1 MFGEDQAGPS
11 SPGLLTSG
19 VVRYYRLYVLLVL
32 AVLVFG
38 VWTFRALPR
47 AEDPEFDV
55 GVLQVLTLYPGAV
68 SSQVEGLVTR
78 PIEDAIEELEG
89 IATIE
94 STSSGGVS
102 LLEIRLESEAVP
114 DDVLGEVKEKVAE
127 IRDQL
132 PKGVEE
138 PDVYGYNTAEVPV
151 TIVSLLGPP
160 DYTLLHLWAERVRD
174 ELRSLPAV
182 ARVEIE
188 GLPERRI
195 LVNVDNQRL
204 SQYRVP
210 LSAIVE
216 KLRLENAAVA
226 GGKLDVGARRY
237 LLRNPNEYLGLEDIG
252 DTVIG
257 SFEGSVVYL
266 DDAAEIEDAFEDP
279 RYLVRTNRRSA
290 ALLTVIKRE
299 RTNTVAVG
307 ARVRARVAEVAATLP
322 QQLELRIVSD
332 RGRDVGSFLGNL
344 GNNALAAAVIVLTL
358 VTLFLGARQA
368 LVVSVAIPLSFLLAF
383 IGMRA
388 LAIEL
393 NQVSIFGLVLALGML
408 VDCGLV
414 VVENIER
421 HRDEGLPLYQA
432 VTRGVGEVR
441 LPVLS
446 STLTTIAAFV
456 PLLFMTGDIGK
467 FIYALPMTLIFSL
480 TGSLLVAVTVI
491 PLLSYALWKSFPAR
505 RAPRREGSRLLDAYT
520 EVAKTT
526 LRNRAVTLLLAVAA
540 FALAVMA
547 IPRLGLQFFPRAE
560 KPIFLVNVRLPRE
573 ANLEATNQATAQVE
587 QLLEAEPGV
596 RDFTAHVG
604 KSGPRVYYAQKPEAE
619 SPHYAQVL
627 VNLEAG
633 LGIGAE
639 QFVERFEAR
648 LAQIAG
654 ASVQAE
660 ILEQGPRSG
669 AAIQIRLLGDD
680 LETLAELAQEIR
692 RRVGGVAGLVDLRD
706 TLGEKSPRLVID
718 LDKEKAGLLG
728 VDTFSFSR
736 TVFAALNGE
745 VATRFRQAGEEVPV
759 VVRLDR
765 RAIREVS
772 DLGGLYVPAGGD
784 GPAAGTVVPF
794 AEVAEAR
801 EQLEF
806 AAIHHRNG
814 KRMVRIDGG
823 VRGRLAN
830 DVLADIRPL
839 LTDLS
844 LPAGYSVTLGGEN
857 EEILEAFGA
866 LGRALLVAL
875 LLIYC
880 ILALQFNSFTQP
892 LVILLTVPLG
902 IIGAVAGLFVTGNP
916 FGFMAFLGI
925 VSLTGIIINDSIVLT
940 DFVNYLRRQRGKG
953 LNEALLEA
961 GRIRFRPVVLTSI
974 TTIAGMTPLAIW
986 GGSLWSPLA
995 SAVIFGLMGATV
1007 LILVVLPV
1015 IYSTLIGQRERNR
1028 QFRAWP
1034 VFLQRLLRRERLED
1048 G

>member
-1 MFGEDQAGPS
+1 MSREQAGPS
-11 SPGLLTSG
+11 ASAFLTAG
-19 VVRYYRLYVLLVL
+19 VVKYFRLYVLLVV
-32 AVLVFG
+32 AVLVYG
-38 VWTFRALPR
+38 VWAFRALPR

-55 GVLQVLTLYPGAV
+55 GVLQVLTLYPGV
-68 SSQVEGLVTR
+68 ISSQIETLVTR
-78 PIEDAIEELEG
+78 PIEDAIEELDG
-89 IATIE
+89 IETIE
-94 STSSGGVS
+94 STSAGGVS
-102 LLEIRLESEAVP
+102 LVDIRLENEAVP
-114 DDVLGEVKEKVAE
+114 DEVLSEVKEKVAE

-132 PKGVEE
+132 PEGVEE
-138 PDVYGYNTAEVPV
+138 PEVYGYNTAEVPV

-160 DYTLLHLWAERVRD
+160 DYTLLHFWAEKIRD
-174 ELRSLPAV
+174 ELRTIPAV

-188 GLPERRI
+188 GLPERQI
-195 LVNVDNQRL
+195 QVNVDNQRL

-210 LSAIVE
+210 LSAVIE

-237 LLRNPNEYLGLEDIG
+237 LLRNPNEYRSLQDIG

-257 SFEGSVVYL
+257 SFEGSVVFL
-266 DDAAEIEDAFEDP
+266 EDAAEITDGFEDH
-279 RYLVRTNRRSA
+279 RYLVRTNRRTA
-290 ALLTVIKRE
+290 ALLTVVKRE
-299 RTNTVAVG
+299 RTNTVVVG
-307 ARVRARVAEVAATLP
+307 GRVRARVAEIAATLP
-322 QQLELRIVSD
+322 PELALRIVSD
-332 RGRDVGSFLGNL
+332 RGLDVAGFLGNL
-344 GNNALAAAVIVLTL
+344 RNNALAAAVVVVAL
-358 VTLFLGARQA
+358 VTLFLGIRQA
-368 LVVSVAIPLSFLLAF
+368 LVVSVAIPLSVLLAF

-388 LAIEL
+388 LSIEL

-421 HRDEGLPLYQA
+421 QRDEGLPLYQA
-432 VTRGVGEVR
+432 VVRGVGEVR

-467 FIYALPMTLIFSL
+467 FVYALPVTLIFSL

-491 PLLSYALWKSFPAR
+491 PLLSYTLWRTFPSR
-505 RAPRREGSRLLDAYT
+505 RAPGRQGTAILAAYT

-526 LRNRAVTLLLAVAA
+526 LRNRAVTLALAVAA

-547 IPRLGLQFFPRAE
+547 IPRLGLEFFPRAE
-560 KPIFLVNVRLPRE
+560 KAIFLVNVRLPRE
-573 ANLEATNQATAQVE
+573 SNLDATQRLTAQVE
-587 QLLEAEPGV
+587 ELLEGEQGV

-604 KSGPRVYYAQKPEAE
+604 KSGPRVYYTQKPETE

-627 VNLEAG
+627 VNLEEG

-639 QFVERFEAR
+639 EYVERFEKR

-669 AAIQIRLLGDD
+669 AAIQIRVVGDD
-680 LETLAELAQEIR
+680 LETLARLALEIR
-692 RRVGGVAGLVDLRD
+692 RRVGGIPGLVDLRD
-706 TLGEKSPRLVID
+706 TLGEKSPQLMID

-728 VDTFSFSR
+728 VDTFAFSR
-736 TVFAALNGE
+736 TVYAALNGE
-745 VATRFRQAGEEVPV
+745 VATRYRQAGEEVPV
-759 VVRLDR
+759 VVRLDPR
-765 RAIREVS
+765 TIREVS
-772 DLGGLYVPAGGD
+772 DLGSLYVPSGSGG
-784 GPAAGTVVPF
+784 VVPF
-794 AEVAEAR
+794 AEVAEAH
-801 EQLEF
+801 EQLDF
-806 AAIHHRNG
+806 ATIHRRNG

-823 VRGRLAN
+823 VRGRLPN
-830 DVLADIRPL
+830 DVLADIRRPL
-839 LTDLS
+839 ADLS
-844 LPAGYSVTLGGEN
+844 LPEGYSVTLGGEN

-866 LGRALLVAL
+866 LGRALVLAL

-880 ILALQFNSFTQP
+880 ILALQFNSFIQP
-892 LVILLTVPLG
+892 LVILFTVPFG
-902 IIGAVAGLFVTGNP
+902 IIGAVVGLFVSGNP

-940 DFVNYLRRQRGKG
+940 DYVNYLQRQRGKG

-961 GRIRFRPVVLTSI
+961 GRVRFRPVVLTSI

-1028 QFRAWP
+1028 QFRVWP
-1034 VFLQRLLRRERLED
+1034 VILQRLLRRERVE
-1048 G
+1048 GG